1 MQKRFKKEERLKIK
15 KGQALELAIAT
26 GKYPAGGMSEVQ
38 DEVRQ
43 HLSALTR
50 KVEEFDRFLI
60 ICTHFSQSYSLTSHY
75 PTHFLHRDTE
85 ALELQDTYTKWIE
98 TLVTGFYAFM
108 PQGRI
113 GAILDLKVK

>member
-1 MQKRFKKEERLKIK
+1 MQKRFKKEVKLKIK
-15 KGQALELAIAT
+15 KGRALELAIAT

-38 DEVRQ
+38 EEVRQ

-50 KVEEFDRFLI
+50 NSTGFSLFVLISHYLTHSLLI
-60 ICTHFSQSYSLTSHY
+60 ILLIS
-75 PTHFLHRDTE
+75 HRDTE

-113 GAILDLKVK
+113 GAILDLKV